1 MPTMA
6 AVQTC
11 YESAA
16 VWSDSSAMPDEQAGL
31 IPVRRG
37 QVWLAPTV
45 PSRGRRVLV
54 IAPGIED
61 GRLAIVAPLA
71 QGPPGTA
78 RVALYHD
85 AVAVVVEIGR
95 LHAMHSADL
104 AALVTTLAD
113 DRMRDIDAAIRELL
127 GLALGGGRGHD
138 ADATEAP
145 HAGEPP
151 HPVLAPP
158 PPPRA
163 PLLSAPQQV
172 GSWEPSPA
180 SIRLED
186 HPMARLFGQT
196 PPALPAAAPSAPPCA
211 AAPAA
216 PPRHD
221 ERSAEALPELL
232 ELVRRR
238 LHRSSS
244 HLEGLIVDSV
254 GEGRTI
260 DWTAAAVRRAS
271 VRGVMQS
278 TLDDIAAEMESV
290 AARDRAGI

>member
-1 MPTMA
+1 
-6 AVQTC
+6 
-11 YESAA
+11 
-16 VWSDSSAMPDEQAGL
+16 
-31 IPVRRG
+31 
-37 QVWLAPTV
+37 
-45 PSRGRRVLV
+45 
-54 IAPGIED
+54 
-61 GRLAIVAPLA
+61 
-71 QGPPGTA
+71 
-78 RVALYHD
+78 
-85 AVAVVVEIGR
+85 
-95 LHAMHSADL
+95 
-104 AALVTTLAD
+104 
-113 DRMRDIDAAIRELL
+113 
-127 GLALGGGRGHD
+127 
-138 ADATEAP
+138 
-145 HAGEPP
+145 
-151 HPVLAPP
+151 
-158 PPPRA
+158 
-163 PLLSAPQQV
+163 
-172 GSWEPSPA
+172 
-180 SIRLED
+180 
-186 HPMARLFGQT
+186 MARLFGQT